1 LMDPTAVPDAI
12 AMAERQARA
21 DVEELR
27 TFVA

>member
-1 LMDPTAVPDAI
+1 MDPTAVPDAI

-27 TFVA
+27 AFVA